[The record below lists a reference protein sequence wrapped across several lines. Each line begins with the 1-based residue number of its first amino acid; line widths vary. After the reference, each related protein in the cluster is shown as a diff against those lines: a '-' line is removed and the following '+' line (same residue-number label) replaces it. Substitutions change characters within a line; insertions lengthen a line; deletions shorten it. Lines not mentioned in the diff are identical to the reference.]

1 MTDPLFGSRRRIQRE
16 QALFRLSWITAWV
29 AVAAATLVLIGWMLD
44 IRLMKSAV
52 PGLATMKANTAVGL
66 MAIGA
71 SCAQLHRA
79 SRPHAFIIGCAALV
93 FLLGAASLAQYAT
106 GVSLGIDEL
115 LFEDDDPSTRDSAFP
130 GRMSVGTAL
139 CFMLVGSAL
148 WLLTSR
154 AATLWHVADAA
165 IVTAG
170 LIGVVALAG
179 YVYEAPALYR
189 VSIFNSMA
197 VHTAAL
203 FAALAAA
210 LLATP
215 PIRGI
220 AKILTGDDIGAGLAR
235 SLLPVALFAPPL
247 IGWLRLIGQQQGLY
261 GTEFGIALF
270 ATANVLI
277 FAAVIFRAATSMR
290 AADLRRRQ
298 SAAALQESER
308 RFRLLA
314 DNARDYAIVILDS
327 TGHITSWNQGAQRL
341 NGYRSDEILGAH
353 FNCLYAP
360 EDVASGTPAQQLED
374 ATDAGSFEVE
384 GWRVRKDGSRFW
396 ASVVITPLK
405 DEHGQL
411 QGFGKITRDI
421 TERKR
426 TEAVLRDERS
436 RLAGLI
442 DSAMDGVV
450 TVDAEQRITL
460 FNPAAERMF
469 GLPAREMMGKRL
481 EQLMPARYRDGHA
494 DHVRGFR
501 ETGVS
506 SRRMGALG
514 QVWGIRANGDEFPV
528 EAAIS
533 QIEVNGQPFFTAIL
547 RDITERKRAEE
558 ARIANERRLRTIT
571 DSLTEGLVIASAN
584 GDLLYWNKAS
594 RTMFGFAPDDAL
606 FRTLPSFIDTF
617 QLSTLDGRVLG
628 VTEWPL
634 ARVVGGE
641 QLRDL
646 ELRLRVLRSGRE
658 LTLSFSGEMVLE
670 DNNQPVAFLS
680 FSDITQRK
688 RDEDEIRLL
697 NASLEL
703 RVRERTEELMI
714 AKERAETADRSKSL
728 FLANMSHELR
738 TPLNAIIGFSE
749 LIRDGK
755 VTPAMDVYPE
765 FVSDIATS
773 GRHLLHLINDV
784 LDLSKVE
791 AGKTE
796 FHASDVDLSALVA
809 ETVGILR
816 AVATDKQVKVGMW
829 VDPDLTGISIDAVR
843 LKQVLYNFLSNAL
856 KFTPAGGRV
865 TLRVTPEPA
874 DSAFRVEVEDTGIGI
889 AADDLGKLFVPF
901 QQLETGAT
909 KRHAGTGLGLSLT
922 KRLVEAQGGSVGVR
936 STLGKGSVFHAVLPR
951 RAREPD
957 PSDGR

>member
-1 MTDPLFGSRRRIQRE
+1 
-16 QALFRLSWITAWV
+16 
-29 AVAAATLVLIGWMLD
+29 
-44 IRLMKSAV
+44 
-52 PGLATMKANTAVGL
+52 
-66 MAIGA
+66 
-71 SCAQLHRA
+71 
-79 SRPHAFIIGCAALV
+79 
-93 FLLGAASLAQYAT
+93 
-106 GVSLGIDEL
+106 
-115 LFEDDDPSTRDSAFP
+115 
-130 GRMSVGTAL
+130 
-139 CFMLVGSAL
+139 
-148 WLLTSR
+148 
-154 AATLWHVADAA
+154 
-165 IVTAG
+165 
-170 LIGVVALAG
+170 
-179 YVYEAPALYR
+179 
-189 VSIFNSMA
+189 
-197 VHTAAL
+197 
-203 FAALAAA
+203 
-210 LLATP
+210 
-215 PIRGI
+215 
-220 AKILTGDDIGAGLAR
+220 
-235 SLLPVALFAPPL
+235 
-247 IGWLRLIGQQQGLY
+247 
-261 GTEFGIALF
+261 
-270 ATANVLI
+270 
-277 FAAVIFRAATSMR
+277 
-290 AADLRRRQ
+290 
-298 SAAALQESER
+298 
-308 RFRLLA
+308 
-314 DNARDYAIVILDS
+314 
-327 TGHITSWNQGAQRL
+327 
-341 NGYRSDEILGAH
+341 
-353 FNCLYAP
+353 
-360 EDVASGTPAQQLED
+360 
-374 ATDAGSFEVE
+374 
-384 GWRVRKDGSRFW
+384 VRKDSSRFW

-469 GLPAREMMGKRL
+469 GHSARDMMGKRL
-481 EQLMPARYRDGHA
+481 EQLMPTRYRDGHA

-628 VTEWPL
+628 ITEWPL

-765 FVSDIATS
+765 FVSDIVAS

-809 ETVGILR
+809 EAVGILR
-816 AVATDKQVKVGMW
+816 AVATDKHVQVGTW
-829 VDPDLTGISIDAVR
+829 VDPDLTRISIDAVR

-856 KFTPAGGRV
+856 KFTPAGGRG
-865 TLRVTPEPA
+865 TQRGTPGPP

-951 RAREPD
+951 RAREPGSD
-957 PSDGR
+957 DGR